1 MHRACICFS
10 NKTSYK
16 EFIQIKKELNKKRKW
31 DLALN
36 GLSLRFIKTT
46 VIKLFILHKSLY
58 EFKIKVSK
66 FGPHS
71 AGALKLSV
79 CPSVRPFKISRPEQ
93 ISHFGPIWL
102 IPNP

>member
-1 MHRACICFS
+1 MHRACRCFS

-16 EFIQIKKELNKKRKW
+16 EFIELNKKRKW

-71 AGALKLSV
+71 AGALK
-79 CPSVRPFKISRPEQ
+79 
-93 ISHFGPIWL
+93 
-102 IPNP
+102 